1 MEKNK
6 FGAHLIT
13 TSLLLILRQGK
24 YNNPIINV
32 LRQTWRYSVI
42 KLKQYEGT
50 RFDDELVKCDD
61 FFDTV
66 RILFLPLNQTK
77 LGIKDSIKTY
87 KDKVIEVH
95 HYGQGYSLLDLKGKV
110 LIPTFEGVRDIIK
123 LDDYSTVLVVKLG
136 DEKIN
141 YYNIEE
147 NKFLVDKD
155 LTVAADISR
164 NMYMLGLIEFP
175 DSTRNILMKDGTY
188 LFKKNFEKPE
198 EISVSEDIVR
208 IKYSTKVIVV
218 NIKEK
223 KILGIFTNVR
233 NRGHYY
239 VYTHKDI
246 SYVGDKYCNNLIE
259 DVYFKELHDSCRLL
273 NYTTFNSYID
283 NSSSSSNN
291 YQFEKNYYYSDA
303 EYYNQYN
310 QWQKYRINKQSLFE
324 GITEDNREVEIYEVS
339 DNEVSDN
346 LEIEY
351 KS

>member
-24 YNNPIINV
+24 YDNPIINV

-50 RFDDELVKCDD
+50 RFDDELVKCDE

-66 RILFLPLNQTK
+66 RILFLPLNQIK

-87 KDKVIEVH
+87 RDKVIEVH
-95 HYGQGYSLLDLKGKV
+95 HYDQKYYSLLDSKGKV
-110 LIPTFEGVRDIIK
+110 LIPTFKGVQDITT
-123 LDDYSTVLVVKLG
+123 LDDSSTALVVKLG

-155 LTVAADISR
+155 LNMTADISS
-164 NMYMLGLIEFP
+164 NQYMLGIIKFP
-175 DSTRNILMKDGTY
+175 DLTRNILMKDGTY

-198 EISVSEDIVR
+198 EIYVSEDIAR
-208 IKYSTKVIVV
+208 IKYLTKTIVV

-233 NRGHYY
+233 DREHYY

-246 SYVGDKYCNNLIE
+246 SYVGDKYCNNLIK
-259 DVYFKELHDSCRLL
+259 DVYFKELHDSYKLL
-273 NYTTFNSYID
+273 NYTTFSGYID
-283 NSSSSSNN
+283 NSSSNN
-291 YQFEKNYYYSDA
+291 YQFEKNYYYSNVSD
-303 EYYNQYN
+303 EYHYGQY
-310 QWQKYRINKQSLFE
+310 QKYRINKQSLFE
-324 GITEDNREVEIYEVS
+324 GITEDDRKVEIY
-339 DNEVSDN
+339 EVSDN